1 MLSIARNTA
10 RRIVFAVL
18 IAASSAGS
26 VSTPNVSDTEQ
37 AEIIEGIVARVREL
51 YIAPDD
57 IRTIEAGL
65 RAGASKY
72 RSAATAE
79 ELAEQLGADL
89 RQLSGDPHFRVVYFA
104 AGVPPLPTGIRP
116 PVESESERTARYDM
130 AAARSNNGF
139 ARAERLEG
147 NVGYIE
153 ITGVP
158 EPAIL
163 KGTAAAAMTFVSHT
177 SALIIDLR
185 RNRGGDPGGVGYL
198 MSYFLPG
205 RVHVYDMLSRKPEDK
220 LQVFT
225 EADVPG
231 PRYAANKPLFV
242 LTSKD
247 TYSGG
252 EALADGMKTFTNTRL
267 VGEATRGGAN
277 AALPA
282 KVNDHFVVGVPFLKT
297 VNMKTGRNWSGTG
310 VKPDVQVPAPQAQ
323 DVAYRLALE
332 QIVATA
338 SNPAQRQQTQQ
349 LLDTLKAKTV
359 EKAGK

>member
-1 MLSIARNTA
+1 MLNISHGHV
-10 RRIVFAVL
+10 RRIVFAALV
-18 IAASSAGS
+18 ASASACG
-26 VSTPNVSDTEQ
+26 VSAPNVSGTDQ
-37 AEIIEGIVARVREL
+37 AKIIDGVVARIREL
-51 YIAPDD
+51 YIAPED
-57 IRTIEAGL
+57 IETIEAGL
-65 RAGASKY
+65 RSNTSKY

-89 RQLSGDPHFRVVYFA
+89 RQLSGDPHFRMMYFA
-104 AGVPPLPTGIRP
+104 AGVPPLPTGIRS

-139 ARAERLEG
+139 ARAERLDG

-153 ITGVP
+153 VTGVP

-163 KGTAAAAMTFVSHT
+163 KHTAAAAMTFVSHT
-177 SALIIDLR
+177 SALILDLR
-185 RNRGGDPGGVGYL
+185 RNRGGDPAGVGYL

-205 RVHVYDMLSRKPEDK
+205 RVHVYDMVSRKPENS

-252 EALADGMKTFTNTRL
+252 EALADGMKTFTNARL
-267 VGEATRGGAN
+267 VGEATKGGAN

-282 KVNDHFVVGVPFLKT
+282 KVNDHFVVGVPFMKT

-310 VKPDVQVPAPQAQ
+310 VQPHVSVPASQSQ

-332 QIVATA
+332 QIVATT
-338 SNPAQRQQTQQ
+338 SNPSQRQQTQQ
-349 LLDTLKAKTV
+349 LLDTLKAKRA
-359 EKAGK
+359 ESAEQ